1 MLIAQL
7 TDLHIGA
14 GGRLAYRKVDTAT
27 ALERA
32 VKRVN
37 TMVPRPD
44 MVLFTGDIGDLGTAE
59 EYALVK
65 DILDGL
71 DVPFYMIP
79 GNHDQRGP
87 LRTAFPDAMPV
98 AEGTEYI
105 NYVLDAGPIRLI
117 GLDSLV
123 EGRPEGKLCCDRL
136 DWLEHTLNDG
146 DDRPCVLFVH
156 HPPAEV
162 GIRHMDDQRLLTG
175 AETLAQIVSARKE
188 RIQAILCGHVHRPI
202 HTRWAGVPLI
212 VAPSIAHQVALDLRE
227 DGPSAFAME
236 PPAMHLHRWDE
247 KQQCLLTHLAY
258 VEQYDGP
265 YPFFDENGNLIV

>member
-14 GGRLAYRKVDTAT
+14 GRRLAYRKVDTAT

-32 VKRVN
+32 VARVN
-37 TMVPRPD
+37 AMVPRPD
-44 MVLFTGDIGDLGTAE
+44 MVVFTGDIGDLGTAD

-65 DILDGL
+65 DTLRDL

-79 GNHDQRGP
+79 GNHDQRTP
-87 LRTAFPDAMPV
+87 LRAAFPDAMPI
-98 AEGTEYI
+98 EDGGEFI
-105 NYVLDAGPIRLI
+105 NYVIDAGPVRLI
-117 GLDSLV
+117 ALDSLD
-123 EGRPEGKLCCDRL
+123 EGRPEGKLCSARL
-136 DWLEHTLNDG
+136 DWLERTLHDG

-156 HPPAEV
+156 HPPVAV
-162 GIRHMDDQRLLTG
+162 GIRHMDDQRLLSG
-175 AETLAQIVSARKE
+175 AETFAQIVLAHKD
-188 RIQAILCGHVHRPI
+188 RIQAIMCGHLHRPI

-212 VAPSIAHQVALDLRE
+212 VAPSIAHQVALDLRD
-227 DGPSAFAME
+227 DGPSAFSME

-258 VEQYDGP
+258 VDQYDGP
-265 YPFFDENGNLIV
+265 HPFFDENGKLIV

>member
-14 GGRLAYRKVDTAT
+14 GRRLAYRKVDTAT

-32 VKRVN
+32 VARVN
-37 TMVPRPD
+37 AMVPRPD
-44 MVLFTGDIGDLGTAE
+44 MVVFTGDIGDLGTAD

-65 DILDGL
+65 DTLRDL

-79 GNHDQRGP
+79 GNHDQRAP
-87 LRTAFPDAMPV
+87 LRAAFPDAMPV
-98 AEGTEYI
+98 E
-105 NYVLDAGPIRLI
+105 D
-117 GLDSLV
+117 GL
-123 EGRPEGKLCCDRL
+123 
-136 DWLEHTLNDG
+136 HDG

-156 HPPAEV
+156 HPPVAV
-162 GIRHMDDQRLLTG
+162 GIKHMDDQRLLSG
-175 AETLAQIVSARKE
+175 AETFAQIVLAHE
-188 RIQAILCGHVHRPI
+188 DRIQAIMCGHLHRPI

-212 VAPSIAHQVALDLRE
+212 VAPSIAHQVALDLRD
-227 DGPSAFAME
+227 DGPSAFTME

-258 VEQYDGP
+258 VDHYDGP
-265 YPFFDENGNLIV
+265 HPFFDENGKLIV